1 MSHKSKYYQVFG
13 LTESATKAEVKRA
26 YRKLAMKYHP
36 DRNDDPKAHK
46 LFLDLTEAYQII
58 IDEKPRP
65 SQTIVNPKRAEKTQ
79 EDRIKEAQE
88 RLRRQAERIKNE
100 QQLFIHKLT
109 TGWKFKFFKKMA
121 IVSAVLACI
130 LLIEPLLPS
139 RFNKDQVVSYSKS
152 YRGLVQKEVRMIKT
166 ASNQKFFLAEPDP
179 NMLYLYPE
187 IVLESSIWMRNP
199 VRVWYRGHYAFT
211 SYHVDFSIT
220 NLYPIIPFLLLI
232 PFYTWKYSKRNYGFI
247 VLLNFSVY
255 VVSICVLYILLS
267 ENRWLHLLTF
277 GFV

>member
-65 SQTIVNPKRAEKTQ
+65 SQTVVNPKRAEKTQ
-79 EDRIKEAQE
+79 EDRIKEAHE

-121 IVSAVLACI
+121 IVSTVLACI

-199 VRVWYRGHYAFT
+199 IRVWYRGNYAFT

-220 NLYPIIPFLLLI
+220 NLYPIIPFFLLI
-232 PFYTWKYSKRNYGFI
+232 PLYTWKYSKRNYGFI

-255 VVSICVLYILLS
+255 VITISVIYILLS